1 MGSDPEPSR
10 PGTVVTWVVHS
21 QNRWSLLVSS
31 FNLSSSLT
39 LNEFPLDH
47 RLGHKRGRSA
57 IVQNGKAQP
66 SEKQ

>member
-1 MGSDPEPSR
+1 MGSDPEPSC

-21 QNRWSLLVSS
+21 QNRW
-31 FNLSSSLT
+31 SLT